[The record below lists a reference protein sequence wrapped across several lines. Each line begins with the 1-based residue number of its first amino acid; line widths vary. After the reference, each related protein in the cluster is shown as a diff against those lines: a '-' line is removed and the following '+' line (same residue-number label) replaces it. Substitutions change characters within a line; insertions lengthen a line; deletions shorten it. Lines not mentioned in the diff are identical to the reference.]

1 MLLNF
6 IIDFVFLSPYG
17 KKTKVKRKTQKY
29 INKRNTPH
37 LPTKKFW
44 IRAYSNT
51 NSLNDL
57 SSKPVKIL
65 DFTMEWITPIS
76 RISM

>member
-17 KKTKVKRKTQKY
+17 KKDKSKKKGTKVHIIRET
-29 INKRNTPH
+29 T
-37 LPTKKFW
+37 PTKKFW

-51 NSLNDL
+51 IILNDL
-57 SSKPVKIL
+57 SSKPVEIL